1 MWQIL
6 TIVLISICVVAGNGG
21 CPGFAGYKHNPSYLK
36 YLDGDLVMVYT
47 TSTYVLEC
55 EQIAWTVCPHG
66 KRTASLKDAT
76 GCQRVID
83 NFDTS
88 NPEYIQHT
96 ISPVTTC
103 SKLPSTEVVRK
114 KLFKKVTT
122 CDNLCIFIA
131 ICHPSRNGILVACRK
146 APRDILLRNLGTT
159 LTKLVGSSA
168 SIKTINQANCI
179 FGNTCVETLESRVT
193 ILLT

>member
-6 TIVLISICVVAGNGG
+6 TIALISIGVVASNGV
-21 CPGFAGYKHNPSYLK
+21 CPGFASYKHNPSYLK
-36 YLDGDLVMVYT
+36 YFDGDLVMVYT
-47 TSTYVLEC
+47 TSSYVLEC
-55 EQIAWTVCPHG
+55 EQITWTVCPEDG
-66 KRTASLKDAT
+66 KRTASLKDT
-76 GCQRVID
+76 SGCQRVID

-103 SKLPSTEVVRK
+103 AKLPSTEVVRQ

-146 APRDILLRNLGTT
+146 TPRAILLRNLGTA
-159 LTKLVGSSA
+159 LTNLVGSSA

-179 FGNTCVETLESRVT
+179 FGNTCTLVLSNLT
-193 ILLT
+193 I